1 MMKREHE
8 ATRKDVWE
16 YNILNSRH
24 YNSPITYKL
33 KLSGFMSEWKS
44 HLVTLGNL
52 AMEGIYHQPNQ
63 ISSSVF
69 SYYQVKSLNK
79 KNNWKFLSL
88 DISNLFEGAKDKFS

>member
-16 YNILNSRH
+16 NINILNSRH

-44 HLVTLGNL
+44 HLVALGNGHGRYL
-52 AMEGIYHQPNQ
+52 RVYSATIKPNHSTTM
-63 ISSSVF
+63 I
-69 SYYQVKSLNK
+69 
-79 KNNWKFLSL
+79 NWKFLSL